1 MAPGM
6 QGPTIREGVNA
17 GADVIDLAAMIRE
30 LEANP
35 EARKRH

>member
-1 MAPGM
+1 M
-6 QGPTIREGVNA
+6 QGPTIRAGVDA
-17 GADVIDLAAMIRE
+17 GTNVIDLAAMIRE